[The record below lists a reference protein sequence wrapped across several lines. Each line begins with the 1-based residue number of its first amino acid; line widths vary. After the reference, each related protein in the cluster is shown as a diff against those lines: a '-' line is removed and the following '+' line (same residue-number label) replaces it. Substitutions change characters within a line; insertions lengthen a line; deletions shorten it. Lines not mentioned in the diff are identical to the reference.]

1 MIVASK
7 CKQKPLEATRRNDQR
22 LTELQNALTE
32 GWSIEPPVIARPG
45 WSARRGAPLALH
57 LILALQER
65 RRLMVLDDTP
75 ASRAFLAEQQLS
87 DRVVR

>member
-1 MIVASK
+1 
-7 CKQKPLEATRRNDQR
+7 
-22 LTELQNALTE
+22 
-32 GWSIEPPVIARPG
+32 
-45 WSARRGAPLALH
+45 LALH

-87 DRVVR
+87 DHVVR

>member
-1 MIVASK
+1 MASK
-7 CKQKPLEATRRNDQR
+7 CKRKLPEATSRNDQR
-22 LTELQNALTE
+22 LTELRNALTE
-32 GWSIEPPVIARPG
+32 GWSIEPPVIIRPG

-65 RRLMVLDDTP
+65 RRLLVLDDTP

-87 DRVVR
+87 DLVVR